1 VFGIGAQE
9 LIVILVVALV
19 VFGPKRLPELARSL
33 GKGLAEFRRASS
45 ELRGSFQE
53 AENAIKD
60 PLREAARAPE
70 APAQAGADLPDP
82 DAAEPKTPEALAS
95 ADVAQPGHEDA
106 DATNAPTPDKE
117 PSGTV
122 SG

>member
-53 AENAIKD
+53 AENSIRD
-60 PLREAARAPE
+60 PLRETTKAPSS
-70 APAQAGADLPDP
+70 PAQAGSDLPDRASSGS
-82 DAAEPKTPEALAS
+82 AADSHELAAATS
-95 ADVAQPGHEDA
+95 EGVASTA
-106 DATNAPTPDKE
+106 AAPDKE